1 MSLRWHFTFFPILGC
16 LLALRTAMQAM
27 GRKKAP
33 ILSSCLELGMKMFS
47 AAVLIPK
54 LGFFGTSITEP
65 VTWTLMLLFLA
76 TAFVFQNKMSADG
89 RQNRLTYGRA

>member
-1 MSLRWHFTFFPILGC
+1 
-16 LLALRTAMQAM
+16 MQAM

-33 ILSSCLELGMKMFS
+33 VLSSCLELGMKMFS

-76 TAFVFQNKMSADG
+76 TAFVFQNKISAEG
-89 RQNRLTYGRA
+89 RQNGLTYGRA